1 MNNFASLTLTSLKEE
16 VMETKK
22 YILKIS
28 PVIVGIL
35 FLYTGLRKL
44 WEGDLFYHTLLNS
57 INIENQL
64 IIDGLSLG
72 IPIVEIITSFT
83 LLFYPKKNIGLYIS
97 LIVLIVYNGYLINL
111 LFFQEEIPCTC
122 RTVLPL
128 LGWYGHL
135 YFTLS
140 LVVFLI
146 GLLQLRGLK
155 TN

>member
-1 MNNFASLTLTSLKEE
+1 
-16 VMETKK
+16 METKK

-64 IIDGLSLG
+64 IIEGLSLG
-72 IPIVEIITSFT
+72 IPIVEIITSYT

-97 LIVLIVYNGYLINL
+97 LIVLIVYSGYLINL

-122 RTVLPL
+122 RTILPL

-140 LVVFLI
+140 LFLFLI

-155 TN
+155 IK